1 MLFAVLL
8 WKCGEVVVCSACQA
22 TFFVMVLHG
31 VRYAYSFLLRKKWL
45 KKATLPSGAVTVDGD
60 RMGV

>member
-31 VRYAYSFLLRKKWL
+31 VRYDVRLVRVQF
-45 KKATLPSGAVTVDGD
+45 PSAEK
-60 RMGV
+60 MA

>member
-31 VRYAYSFLLRKKWL
+31 VRYVVHSVAIVLHYENSRVLRF
-45 KKATLPSGAVTVDGD
+45 TLWVLSPL
-60 RMGV
+60 